1 MKTII
6 PSDIP
11 AMQLQQLMQTAIAP
25 RPIALAST
33 INQKGEIIARD
44 LRGDELMTK
53 LADILK

>member
-1 MKTII
+1 M
-6 PSDIP
+6 SDLKGWSSKGAAAYNVQAIP
-11 AMQLQQLMQTAIAP
+11 ATVL
-25 RPIALAST
+25 